1 MLHELADS
9 GHVLALVEGVA
20 LMLFDKLKAYGW
32 MTAAIAAGSML
43 AVQSVRLHTEQ
54 RARLLL
60 ITSTAQQETART
72 QAALKQEQRTSALET
87 THATASQGLS
97 DAFTQTQ
104 PARDDSRR
112 TDIARADR
120 LRLDADRRA
129 ATYRAQANADATV
142 RRGLADRLEALDR
155 QLVEGVGVVGE
166 LRGVV
171 AKRDAEVVLLRGT
184 IDADRALLA
193 P

>member
-1 MLHELADS
+1 
-9 GHVLALVEGVA
+9 
-20 LMLFDKLKAYGW
+20 MLFDKLKAYGW

-72 QAALKQEQRTSALET
+72 QAALKHEQATAAQESA
-87 THATASQGLS
+87 HATATQKAS
-97 DAFTQTQ
+97 DDYTTSQ
-104 PARDDSRR
+104 PARDDSLR

-129 ATYRAQANADATV
+129 ATYRAQAHASAAACS
-142 RRGLADRLEALDR
+142 GLADRLTAFDR
-155 QLVEGVGVVGE
+155 QLVEGVVVVGE

-171 AKRDAEVVLLRGT
+171 ARRDSEVALLRGVV
-184 IDADRALLA
+184 DADRALMRE